1 MKANKELK
9 KAWKNIIFNIL
20 SFAIILGTI
29 VLFYKNILLTCILL
43 TILFLIAFI
52 KWKSRITILI
62 FFLAGLLGF
71 FTEAIGIRLGIW
83 IYSVGSILNVPL
95 WISFAWGGIA
105 AFVYQSAEEI
115 KKMGVKDKI

>member
-9 KAWKNIIFNIL
+9 KVWKNIIFNIL

-43 TILFLIAFI
+43 AILFLIAFI
-52 KWKSRITILI
+52 KWKSRLTILI
-62 FFLAGLLGF
+62 FFLSGLLGF
-71 FTEAIGIRLGIW
+71 FTEAIGVRLGIW
-83 IYSVGSILNVPL
+83 NYSIGSILNVPL
-95 WISFAWGGIA
+95 WIFFAWGGIA

-115 KKMGVKDKI
+115 KKMGVRD